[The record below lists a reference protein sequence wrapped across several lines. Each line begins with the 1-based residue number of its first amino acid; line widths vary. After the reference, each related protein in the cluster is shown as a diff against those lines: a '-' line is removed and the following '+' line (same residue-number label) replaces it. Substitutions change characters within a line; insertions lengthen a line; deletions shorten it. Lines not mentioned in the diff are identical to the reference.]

1 MFALTMK
8 VLCAGLLVM
17 AAACGNDTED
27 PATQA
32 TTLLAPPSELHDFQ
46 SLEDMVATSTAV
58 IEGEVVAV
66 EPGRKV
72 GGEHGIQFE
81 QATIL
86 VHRVLAGTVASDS
99 IVLELEGWDSD
110 GNRVVLPYE
119 LAPNR
124 EGDRGV
130 YFVWQKREPTPE
142 PRYRLVNSQGRFLE
156 AAPGVAVAS
165 RHDALTARL
174 AAMGPAG
181 LRAAVQTAPRRAPSP
196 AFVEMP
202 AVVELR

>member
-1 MFALTMK
+1 MFQHTMK
-8 VLCAGLLVM
+8 ALSAGLLVM

-27 PATQA
+27 TQSTA
-32 TTLLAPPSELHDFQ
+32 TTMLAPASELHDFQ
-46 SLEDMVATSTAV
+46 NLEDMVATSTAV

-86 VHRVLAGTVASDS
+86 VHQVLAGSVTSES
-99 IVLELEGWDSD
+99 IVLEIEGWDSD
-110 GNRVVLPYE
+110 GDRVVHPYA

-130 YFVWQKREPTPE
+130 YFVWQKREPTAE
-142 PRYRLVNSQGRFLE
+142 PRYRLINSQGRFLE

-165 RHDALTARL
+165 RHDALTERL

-181 LRAAVQTAPRRAPSP
+181 LRAAVQAAPRRAPSQG
-196 AFVEMP
+196 FVQMP
-202 AVVELR
+202 ATVEVR